1 MKIVK
6 KLSVLMAVFCA
17 LMVAIPMSADAGLNI
32 GNVLKGKPT
41 VKTEKPSGGK
51 VNPAAPVKQGGKAT
65 ITITCDGAPLQYA
78 NAYIGPG
85 IEYRLEDGKCHVIN
99 KSSMGGMTSD
109 KGVVEVEYTQQ
120 GCNIVIFKVGF
131 EPILLRNVALPST
144 HNLTTT
150 KNPAVKGVK
159 FD

>member
-1 MKIVK
+1 MK
-6 KLSVLMAVFCA
+6 KLSVLAAVLCAMAIS
-17 LMVAIPMSADAGLNI
+17 LPMSADAGS
-32 GNVLKGKPT
+32 NVGGILKGKPP
-41 VKTEKPSGGK
+41 VKTEKPSAGK

-65 ITITCDGAPLQYA
+65 ITVTCDGAPLQYA
-78 NAYIGPG
+78 SAYIGPG

-99 KSSMGGMTSD
+99 KSNMGGMTSD
-109 KGVVEVEYTQQ
+109 KGIVEVEYPKQ

-131 EPILLRNVALPST
+131 EPVLLRNVVLPSSHT
-144 HNLTTT
+144 LTTT

>member
-1 MKIVK
+1 MK
-6 KLSVLMAVFCA
+6 KLFAMMTILCA
-17 LMVAIPMSADAGLNI
+17 LVMVLPMSADAGFNI
-32 GNVLKGKPT
+32 GNVIKGPT
-41 VKTEKPSGGK
+41 VKTQKPA
-51 VNPAAPVKQGGKAT
+51 PAPSVKQGGKAT
-65 ITITCDGAPLQYA
+65 ITVTCDGAPLQYA

-85 IEYRLEDGKCHVIN
+85 IEYRIEDGKCHVIN
-99 KSSMGGMTSD
+99 KSNSGGMTSD
-109 KGVVEVEYTQQ
+109 KGVVEVEYPKQ

-131 EPILLRNVALPST
+131 EPILLRNVVLPST

>member
-1 MKIVK
+1 MK
-6 KLSVLMAVFCA
+6 KLSLLIAVLCA
-17 LMVAIPMSADAGLNI
+17 LAMALPMSADAGFNV

-41 VKTEKPSGGK
+41 AKTEKPSAGK

-65 ITITCDGAPLQYA
+65 ITVTCDGAPLQYA

-99 KSSMGGMTSD
+99 KSNMGGMTSD

-120 GCNIVIFKVGF
+120 NCNIVIFKVGF
-131 EPILLRNVALPST
+131 EPVLLRNVMLPST